1 MENIRK
7 NEWITDGGDGWFNG
21 YYDDH
26 KNPVECCEKD
36 RVRMMLTS
44 QVFAI
49 MSGTA
54 TKEQTAAI
62 SRSADKYLFD
72 EKAGGYRLNTNF
84 REEKF
89 DLGRMFGFAYGEKEN
104 GAVFSH
110 MAVMY
115 ANALYSQGFVKE
127 GYKVLNTLLHA
138 AMNFESS
145 YMYPGLP
152 EYFDSDGRGL
162 YAYLTGAASWYMLTM
177 ITEAFGVRGE
187 IGNLV
192 IAPALMAEQFD
203 KEGNASLYLE
213 FAGKKFEI
221 HISNPDKKE
230 YGEYQIVQA
239 YCDEK
244 EIEKR
249 ACGSACMKKETI
261 EQLSSDETHNITIV
275 LQ

>member
-1 MENIRK
+1 M
-7 NEWITDGGDGWFNG
+7 
-21 YYDDH
+21 
-26 KNPVECCEKD
+26 
-36 RVRMMLTS
+36 
-44 QVFAI
+44 
-49 MSGTA
+49 
-54 TKEQTAAI
+54 
-62 SRSADKYLFD
+62 
-72 EKAGGYRLNTNF
+72 
-84 REEKF
+84 
-89 DLGRMFGFAYGEKEN
+89 
-104 GAVFSH
+104 
-110 MAVMY
+110 
-115 ANALYSQGFVKE
+115 
-127 GYKVLNTLLHA
+127 LNTLLHA

-192 IAPALMAEQFD
+192 IAQALMAEQFD

-213 FAGKKFEI
+213 FAGKKFEVC
-221 HISNPDKKE
+221 ISNPDKKE

-249 ACGSACMKKETI
+249 ADGSACMKKETI